1 MDISASR
8 RFEIIA
14 IDQRN
19 RDIFR
24 QGANLL
30 FSIAQFSVTFL
41 PAFGI
46 GIGIGDRST
55 GDSSPIGPI
64 YWAFFIWFLI
74 FPACIAYG
82 IYQAFPAQRENEIL
96 RSIGLYTASAFI
108 GVTAYALVA
117 QFGGSDW
124 VLIAIFVWILASLL
138 SAFFRLTDYDSR
150 LTQRER
156 YIVLAPISLLT
167 GWVSLAILV
176 NLADALKIS
185 GIIQPGTVETVFSV
199 VLLLIA
205 LLIASFII
213 RKGKG
218 NPWYAFPVIWGL
230 IGVIIANIQERPN
243 YVMVVSSG
251 FVALA
256 ILGVLL
262 MARRK
267 EKESHNCDWL

>member
-1 MDISASR
+1 MIV
-8 RFEIIA
+8 

-24 QGANLL
+24 QGANLF
-30 FSIAQFSVTFL
+30 FSVAQFFVTFL

-46 GIGIGDRST
+46 GVGIGDRAT
-55 GDSSPIGPI
+55 GDSSSIGPI

-74 FPACIAYG
+74 FPTCIAYG
-82 IYQAFPAQRENEIL
+82 IYQAFPKQRENEIL

-108 GVTAYALVA
+108 GVTTYALVA

-124 VLIAIFVWILASLL
+124 ILIAIFVWILASLL
-138 SAFFRLTDYDSR
+138 SAFFRLTDYDRR
-150 LTQRER
+150 LTQEER

-218 NPWYAFPVIWGL
+218 NSWYAFPVIWGL
-230 IGVIIANIQERPN
+230 MGVVVANVWERPN
-243 YVMVVSSG
+243 YV
-251 FVALA
+251 VAITAGIVAIA
-256 ILGVLL
+256 ILGVLFFV
-262 MARRK
+262 RQR
-267 EKESHNCDWL
+267 EKELLSNDLRIDS

>member
-1 MDISASR
+1 M
-8 RFEIIA
+8 IA

-24 QGANLL
+24 QGANLF
-30 FSIAQFSVTFL
+30 FSVAQFFVTFL

-46 GIGIGDRST
+46 GIGIGDRSV

-82 IYQAFPAQRENEIL
+82 IYQAFPTQRENEIL

-108 GVTAYALVA
+108 AVTTYALVA

-124 VLIAIFVWILASLL
+124 ILIAIFVWIFASLL
-138 SAFFRLTDYDSR
+138 SAFFRLTDYDRR
-150 LTQRER
+150 LSQKER

-176 NLADALKIS
+176 NLAVALKIS

-199 VLLLIA
+199 FLLLIA

-230 IGVIIANIQERPN
+230 MGVVVANVWERPN
-243 YVMVVSSG
+243 YVVAVSSG

-256 ILGVLL
+256 ILGILL
-262 MARRK
+262 MARRR
-267 EKESHNCDWL
+267 EKELHSGDCS

>member
-1 MDISASR
+1 MM
-8 RFEIIA
+8 A

>member
-1 MDISASR
+1 M
-8 RFEIIA
+8 IA

-24 QGANLL
+24 QAANLF
-30 FSIAQFSVTFL
+30 FSFAQFFVTFL

-46 GIGIGDRST
+46 GIGIGDRSV
-55 GDSSPIGPI
+55 GESSSIGPI

-82 IYQAFPAQRENEIL
+82 IYQSFPKQRENEIL

-108 GVTAYALVA
+108 GVTTYALVA

-124 VLIAIFVWILASLL
+124 ILIAIFVWILASLL

-150 LTQRER
+150 LTQEER

-176 NLADALKIS
+176 NLAEALRTS
-185 GIIQPGTVETVFSV
+185 GFIQSGTAETAFSII
-199 VLLLIA
+199 LLLIA
-205 LLIASFII
+205 LLIASSII

-218 NPWYAFPVIWGL
+218 NLWYAFPVIWGL
-230 IGVIIANIQERPN
+230 MGVVVANVWERPN
-243 YVMVVSSG
+243 YAVAVSSG

-262 MARRK
+262 MARRR
-267 EKESHNCDWL
+267 ERELHSGD

>member
-1 MDISASR
+1 M
-8 RFEIIA
+8 IA

-19 RDIFR
+19 HDVFR
-24 QGANLL
+24 QGANLF
-30 FSIAQFSVTFL
+30 FSIAQFFVTFL

-46 GIGIGDRST
+46 GIGIGDRAI
-55 GDSSPIGPI
+55 GGSSPIEPI
-64 YWAFFIWFLI
+64 YWAFFILFLI

-96 RSIGLYTASAFI
+96 RKIGFYTASAFI

-124 VLIAIFVWILASLL
+124 ILIAIFVLILATLL
-138 SAFFRLTDYDSR
+138 SALFHLTDYQHR
-150 LTQRER
+150 LTQSER

-185 GIIQPGTVETVFSV
+185 GIIKADTVETVFSV
-199 VLLLIA
+199 FLLFVA

-243 YVMVVSSG
+243 YVMAISSG
-251 FVALA
+251 CVALS

-262 MARRK
+262 MTRRK
-267 EKESHNCDWL
+267 EKESHSLDWL

>member
-1 MDISASR
+1 M
-8 RFEIIA
+8 IA
-14 IDQRN
+14 TIDLKN

-30 FSIAQFSVTFL
+30 FSIAQFFVTFL

-46 GIGIGDRST
+46 GIGIGDRAT
-55 GDSSPIGPI
+55 GDSSPVGPI

-82 IYQAFPAQRENEIL
+82 VYQALPTQRENDIL
-96 RSIGLYTASAFI
+96 RRIGLFTASGFI
-108 GVTAYALVA
+108 GVTSYALVA

-124 VLIAIFVWILASLL
+124 ILIAIFVWIQASLL
-138 SAFFRLTDYDSR
+138 SAYFRLTDYQHR

-185 GIIQPGTVETVFSV
+185 GIIPAGTAETVFSV
-199 VLLLIA
+199 VLLLVA
-205 LLIASFII
+205 LLIGSFII

-218 NPWYAFPVIWGL
+218 DPWYAFPVIWGL
-230 IGVIIANIQERPN
+230 IGVVIANVLERSN
-243 YVMVVSSG
+243 YVVAVTSG
-251 FVALA
+251 CVALA
-256 ILGVLL
+256 IAGVLL
-262 MARRK
+262 MVRHR
-267 EKESHNCDWL
+267 ECESHRRE

>member
-1 MDISASR
+1 MV
-8 RFEIIA
+8 ET
-14 IDQRN
+14 IDLKN

-30 FSIAQFSVTFL
+30 FAIAQFFVTFL

-46 GIGIGDRST
+46 GIGIGDRAV
-55 GDSSPIGPI
+55 GESPAVGPI

-82 IYQAFPAQRENEIL
+82 IYQALPTQRENEIL
-96 RSIGLYTASAFI
+96 RRIGFYTASGFI

-124 VLIAIFVWILASLL
+124 TLIAIFVWILASLL
-138 SAFFRLTDYDSR
+138 SAYFRLADYQHL

-156 YIVLAPISLLT
+156 YVVLAPISLLT

-176 NLADALKIS
+176 NLASALKIS
-185 GIIQPGTVETVFSV
+185 GIIPSGTAETVFSIF
-199 VLLLIA
+199 LLLVA
-205 LLIASFII
+205 LLVASLII
-213 RKGKG
+213 LKGRG
-218 NPWYAFPVIWGL
+218 DPWYAFPVIWGL
-230 IGVIIANIQERPN
+230 IGVVIANIQERPN
-243 YVMVVSSG
+243 YVVAVTSG
-251 FVALA
+251 CVALA

-262 MARRK
+262 MVRRR
-267 EKESHNCDWL
+267 EKELHQKN

>member
-1 MDISASR
+1 MIV
-8 RFEIIA
+8 

-24 QGANLL
+24 QAANLF
-30 FSIAQFSVTFL
+30 FSIAQFFVTFL

-46 GIGIGDRST
+46 GIGIGDRAT
-55 GDSSPIGPI
+55 GDSSSIGPI

-82 IYQAFPAQRENEIL
+82 LYQASPKQRENEIL

-108 GVTAYALVA
+108 GVTTYALVA

-124 VLIAIFVWILASLL
+124 ILIAIFVWILASLL

-156 YIVLAPISLLT
+156 YIVLAPISMLT

-185 GIIQPGTVETVFSV
+185 GIIQAGTVETVFSV
-199 VLLLIA
+199 VLLLVA
-205 LLIASFII
+205 LLIASFVI

-230 IGVIIANIQERPN
+230 IGVVIANVQERPN
-243 YVMVVSSG
+243 NVVAISSG
-251 FVALA
+251 VVALA

-262 MARRK
+262 FSKAK
-267 EKESHNCDWL
+267 GKESSNSDYEMEISS

>member
-1 MDISASR
+1 M
-8 RFEIIA
+8 IA
-14 IDQRN
+14 IDQRS

-24 QGANLL
+24 QGANLF
-30 FSIAQFSVTFL
+30 FSIAQFFVTFL

-46 GIGIGDRST
+46 GIGIGDRAM

-96 RSIGLYTASAFI
+96 HKIGLHTASAFI

-124 VLIAIFVWILASLL
+124 ILIAIFVWILASLL
-138 SAFFRLTDYDSR
+138 SALFRLTDYRHR

-185 GIIQPGTVETVFSV
+185 GIIQAGTVETVFSV
-199 VLLLIA
+199 VLLFVAFLIV
-205 LLIASFII
+205 SFTI
-213 RKGKG
+213 RKGRG

-230 IGVIIANIQERPN
+230 VGVIIANIQERPN

-267 EKESHNCDWL
+267 EKESHSLDCL

>member
-1 MDISASR
+1 MIV
-8 RFEIIA
+8 

-24 QGANLL
+24 QASNLF
-30 FSIAQFSVTFL
+30 FSIAQFFVTFL

-46 GIGIGDRST
+46 GIGIGDRSA

-82 IYQAFPAQRENEIL
+82 IYQAFPTQRENQIL
-96 RSIGLYTASAFI
+96 RNIGLYTASAFI
-108 GVTAYALVA
+108 GVTTYALVA

-124 VLIAIFVWILASLL
+124 ILIAIFVWILASLL

-150 LTQRER
+150 LTQKER
-156 YIVLAPISLLT
+156 YIVLAPISMLT

-185 GIIQPGTVETVFSV
+185 GVIQPGTVETIISV
-199 VLLLIA
+199 VLLLVA
-205 LLIASFII
+205 LLVASIII
-213 RKGKG
+213 RKGRG
-218 NPWYAFPVIWGL
+218 NPWYAFPIIWGL
-230 IGVIIANIQERPN
+230 MGVVIANVQERSN
-243 YVMVVSSG
+243 YL
-251 FVALA
+251 VAITAGIVAIA

-262 MARRK
+262 FVGQRK
-267 EKESHNCDWL
+267 KA